1 MFGMVKA
8 FGKQLDFLGTVPFEG
23 TVVQNKATPVGE
35 SGLFMYGLK
44 FGLDDGRGKKRG
56 ELVPVDFRGLEES
69 VDTILSYLVR
79 IVAFLVLVDRD
90 VLEGNREQIGKDT
103 WYGNTPD
110 FSCPTFGKN

>member
-23 TVVQNKATPVGE
+23 TVVNGPVGE
-35 SGLFMYGLK
+35 VAFCSGSFRSCVAEG
-44 FGLDDGRGKKRG
+44 RG

-69 VDTILSYLVR
+69 MDTILSYLVR